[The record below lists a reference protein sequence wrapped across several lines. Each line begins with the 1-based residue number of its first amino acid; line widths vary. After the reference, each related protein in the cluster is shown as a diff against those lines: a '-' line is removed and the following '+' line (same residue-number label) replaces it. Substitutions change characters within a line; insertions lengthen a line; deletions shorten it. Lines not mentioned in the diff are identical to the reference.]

1 MCVLAF
7 CLEPPRPAS
16 GADCYAVGTSN
27 ILNCKLHVL
36 LYILFHMLNNE
47 KIKKI
52 WVFDHKAAFM
62 QRLAD
67 YVRTGHQAY
76 IQGTTETAKIFPTW
90 EKLVQNNPVF
100 NDRLKAFR
108 AREKGEPTGRLL
120 LYQNQKHP
128 EKIHWFLLI
137 HGTTDQ
143 LPAGEK
149 WQHAEDPHHRIQFT
163 GYELVRVT
171 KEGASK
177 PVWTWKYSQEKFQEL
192 RDYMVMAIRSR
203 RDQDLKVLA
212 ESLFGTMGF
221 SGSREQAKSLTKL
234 AKDEWKRR
242 RPGETMPDMPLG
254 FGWIRRKADKG
265 IWLIRPAMGRPHP
278 KERPV
283 DPNRPFLG
291 PQNIYEKGGDWEA
304 AMIFKT
310 EELMKERQ
318 TDE

>member
-1 MCVLAF
+1 
-7 CLEPPRPAS
+7 
-16 GADCYAVGTSN
+16 
-27 ILNCKLHVL
+27 
-36 LYILFHMLNNE
+36 MLNNE
-47 KIKKI
+47 KVKRI

-90 EKLVQNNPVF
+90 EKLTHNNPVF

-177 PVWTWKYSQEKFQEL
+177 PAWTWKYSQEKFQEL

-265 IWLIRPAMGRPHP
+265 VWLTRPVMGRPKP
-278 KERPV
+278 KERPI
-283 DPNRPFLG
+283 DPNRPILG
-291 PQNIYEKGGDWEA
+291 PQNIYEKGGDWEQ
-304 AMIFKT
+304 AMLAKT